1 MCEKLGLV
9 DTDQDVNQV
18 ETYFTDEVKTLLE
31 ELWTLMETCGSDF
44 TNTFRD
50 MAKVSKAADMTE
62 ADQEALVALSTKNT
76 APKEA
81 LLMSKK
87 SMYESNPQI

>member
-1 MCEKLGLV
+1 MSEKLGLV

-31 ELWTLMETCGSDF
+31 ELWKLMETCGSDF

-62 ADQEALVALSTKNT
+62 AD
-76 APKEA
+76 
-81 LLMSKK
+81 
-87 SMYESNPQI
+87 